1 MAFWKKLLSKNSK
14 YRKKRRSRAEI
25 WAFKVADLIFPKD
38 SESFVRSQKFLLELE
53 LQTFSRFRPF
63 TIVYQLQQ
71 RKFCLFRARTQTCYI
86 PLERAWVLVSNE
98 LSTSL
103 FGPGLVTWPPVFHKK
118 KIFCT
123 RKKKK
128 FFWSEKKNFFE
139 KFFLQF
145 STFETTLIPKI
156 AFLRWRKFFFAS
168 YELLDTLIRRGI
180 FHRT

>member
-1 MAFWKKLLSKNSK
+1 MAFWKKLLSKNRK

-63 TIVYQLQQ
+63 NIVYQLQP

-86 PLERAWVLVSNE
+86 PLERAWNLVSNE

-103 FGPGLVTWPPVFHKK
+103 FGQGVVTWQPDEWKRMMSWNLILALENSLDVVRTSGYAHS
-118 KIFCT
+118 T
-123 RKKKK
+123 RRISQNILG
-128 FFWSEKKNFFE
+128 FDHFLAPMCIEGSKN
-139 KFFLQF
+139 
-145 STFETTLIPKI
+145 
-156 AFLRWRKFFFAS
+156 A
-168 YELLDTLIRRGI
+168 
-180 FHRT
+180 